1 MVRFT
6 KRKYNELCEAFN
18 NSPPVDLTI
27 YDVADIL
34 GENIETVIKEFDFE
48 DTNAIKQ
55 DDLLSQYYYHLK
67 RFPFTIFAGCIV
79 GIGLIELV
87 LILVMIIKM
96 IMN

>member
-1 MVRFT
+1 MRFT

-34 GENIETVIKEFDFE
+34 GEEVETVRKEFDFA

-67 RFPFTIFAGCIV
+67 RFPFAIFAGCLV
-79 GIGLIELV
+79 GIGLIEL
-87 LILVMIIKM
+87 LTTILVMVIKM